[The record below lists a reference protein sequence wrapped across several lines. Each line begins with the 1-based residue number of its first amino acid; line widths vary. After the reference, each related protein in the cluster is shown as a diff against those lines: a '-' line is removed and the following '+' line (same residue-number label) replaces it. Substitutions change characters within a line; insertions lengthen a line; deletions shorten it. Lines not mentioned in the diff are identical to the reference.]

1 MNKIKK
7 MRKMDAKNKMQRI
20 EAVGKLC
27 QLLNILC
34 IDKKRKND
42 LANTLG
48 IDEEDLEMLV
58 ESLQKVSIL
67 ELKPIKN
74 NGVQ

>member
-1 MNKIKK
+1 MDKIKE
-7 MRKMDAKNKMQRI
+7 MREMDAKNKMQRI
-20 EAVGKLC
+20 EAVGQLC

-34 IDKKRKND
+34 LDKKRKFD

-48 IDEEDLEMLV
+48 IDEDDLEMLV

-74 NGVQ
+74 DSV